1 MPTQKLPL
9 LTSAK
14 ARFFQIF
21 AHQAVKCN
29 QRRRSAVMR
38 LVWTKLAN
46 FCVGSALSRNN
57 IIARTASC
65 RGALERTELIGS
77 YPAPVASKK
86 LIDALELSRSVS
98 GASSAMASLNLQQ
111 LFLPI
116 F

>member
-29 QRRRSAVMR
+29 QGRRRAVIR

-46 FCVGSALSRNN
+46 FCVYRAFDRDN
-57 IIARTASC
+57 IVARTASC
-65 RGALERTELIGS
+65 RRMLERTEMIGS
-77 YPAPVASKK
+77 YPTGRILML
-86 LIDALELSRSVS
+86 LIMCRSAIGSVDR
-98 GASSAMASLNLQQ
+98 
-111 LFLPI
+111 
-116 F
+116 